1 MRYKRTRSNRWL
13 IFFYSVP
20 SRPVSSRVKIW
31 RRLSKAGAVHLKG
44 AVYILPDNED
54 NYELCQWL
62 VSEIASLDGGGDFVR
77 VEKIETIKNEDII
90 GLFNR
95 QRGQDYSYIKKGLE
109 ELERK
114 INSIKKGGLR
124 EDDKALY
131 GQLKKYSKE
140 FEEIRKIDFFLSR
153 EGANLKKEIKIRE
166 AEVKQSTGVK
176 FIKAEVLLP
185 VKNIKDYQRKIWVTR
200 KKPFVDRMASAW
212 LIKRFI
218 DKKAVFRFIN
228 EGETGDIDKKAVA
241 FDVKAG
247 EFTHKGDMCTFEVII
262 KVFNLK
268 DKTVKK
274 ISEIVHEIDIK
285 DGKYENPEA
294 RGIEDILVG
303 LRKSVKDDSEA
314 LEKGMAL
321 FEMLYASKT

>member
-1 MRYKRTRSNRWL
+1 MSYKESGNAKWL

-20 SRPVSSRVKIW
+20 SRPVGNRVKIW
-31 RRLSKAGAVHLKG
+31 RRLSAAGAVHLKG

-62 VSEIASLDGGGDFVR
+62 VSEIASLGGGGDFVR

-95 QRGQDYSYIKKGLE
+95 QREQDYSYIKKGLE

-114 INSIKKGGLR
+114 INSIKKGGVR
-124 EDDKALY
+124 ADDKSLY
-131 GQLKKYSKE
+131 GQIKRYSKE
-140 FEEIRKIDFFLSR
+140 FEEIHKVDFFLSK
-153 EGANLKKEIKIRE
+153 EGSNLKKEIKIIE
-166 AEVKQSTGVK
+166 AEIKQSTGVK
-176 FIKAEVLLP
+176 LKKAEVSLP
-185 VKNIKDYQRKIWVTR
+185 VRNIKDYQVRAWVTR

-218 DKKAVFRFIN
+218 DKKAVFKFIN
-228 EGETGDIDKKAVA
+228 EKEIEDIDKKAVA

-247 EFTHKGDMCTFEVII
+247 EFTHRGDMCTFEVIV
-262 KVFNLK
+262 KAFNLK
-268 DKTVKK
+268 DKAVKK
-274 ISEIVHEIDIK
+274 IAEIVHEIDIK
-285 DGKYENPEA
+285 DDKYENPEA

-303 LRKSVKDDSEA
+303 LRKAVKDDSEA

>member
-1 MRYKRTRSNRWL
+1 M
-13 IFFYSVP
+13 
-20 SRPVSSRVKIW
+20 KIW

-62 VSEIASLDGGGDFVR
+62 VSEIASMGGGGDFVM

-95 QRGQDYSYIKKGLE
+95 QREQDYTNIKKGLE

-140 FEEIRKIDFFLSR
+140 FEEIHKIDFFSSKA
-153 EGANLKKEIKIRE
+153 GIDLKKEIKAAEEE
-166 AEVKQSTGVK
+166 AKRLIGVK

-241 FDVKAG
+241 FDIKDG
-247 EFTHKGDMCTFEVII
+247 EFTHRGDMCTFEVII

-268 DKTVKK
+268 DKAVKK
-274 ISEIVHEIDIK
+274 IAEIVHEIDIK

-303 LRKSVKDDSEA
+303 LRKSVKGDSEA

>member
-131 GQLKKYSKE
+131 EQSKKLSKE
-140 FEEIRKIDFFLSR
+140 FEEIHKIDFFSSKA
-153 EGANLKKEIKIRE
+153 GIDLKKEIKAAEEE
-166 AEVKQSTGVK
+166 AKRLIGVK

-247 EFTHKGDMCTFEVII
+247 EFTHRGDMCTFEVII